1 MKKQH
6 YIDFEFIKEI
16 AEDTIEDVG
25 MDSFPIDVFKMAEL
39 LKIPLIKYSEFP
51 LKKRKILLKKSEDGF
66 SFPTE
71 NGYLIYYNDKKPATR
86 QRFTILHEIGHVQ
99 LEHHGDSSKSE
110 EQKEQEANYF
120 ARCLIAPL
128 AIIHLIGVRSPQD
141 IAEIFKISW
150 DCAERIFQTYL
161 KIYQN
166 EEILVKLSNDRMPK
180 LLTKYGGD
188 LKELAK
194 KSHLSESMIR
204 TIYFLYNCSE
214 TEEFSTYIYGD
225 ENETKKRIYLSK
237 ISCRIQC
244 E

>member
-1 MKKQH
+1 MKKKD

-16 AEDTIEDVG
+16 AEDTIEDIG
-25 MDSFPIDVFKMAEL
+25 MDSFPIDVFKLAEL

-51 LKKRKILLKKSEDGF
+51 LKERKILLKKSEDGF

-71 NGYLIYYNDKKPATR
+71 SGYVIHYNDSQHATR
-86 QRFTILHEIGHVQ
+86 QRFTILHEIGHIQ

-150 DCAERIFQTYL
+150 DCAECIFQTYL

-166 EEILVKLSNDRMPK
+166 EEILVKLSNDRMLK
-180 LLTKYGGD
+180 LLTKYD
-188 LKELAK
+188 VVLTELAK
-194 KSHLSESMIR
+194 KSYLSEPMIR
-204 TIYFLYNCSE
+204 TIHLFYNFSE
-214 TEEFSTYIYGD
+214 TEEFSTYLYGD
-225 ENETKKRIYLSK
+225 ENEAKKRIYLSK